1 MSIFFNVKGTMG
13 GRIGLL
19 FVVVLGVALACDA
32 RGLLANPY
40 QWGII
45 AANSASSGN
54 IFDSNHFYFNLI
66 ILLRHEN
73 IMETCLVH
81 SILNLPFY

>member
-1 MSIFFNVKGTMG
+1 MSIFFFNVIGTMG

-40 QWGII
+40 QWSII

-54 IFDSNHFYFNLI
+54 NVDLYVNFYFLLI
-66 ILLRHEN
+66 ILLRQEDM
-73 IMETCLVH
+73 METCLVH
-81 SILNLPFY
+81 

>member
-1 MSIFFNVKGTMG
+1 MG

-40 QWGII
+40 QWSII

-54 IFDSNHFYFNLI
+54 NVDLYVNFYFLLI
-66 ILLRHEN
+66 ILLRQEDM
-73 IMETCLVH
+73 METCLVH
-81 SILNLPFY
+81 